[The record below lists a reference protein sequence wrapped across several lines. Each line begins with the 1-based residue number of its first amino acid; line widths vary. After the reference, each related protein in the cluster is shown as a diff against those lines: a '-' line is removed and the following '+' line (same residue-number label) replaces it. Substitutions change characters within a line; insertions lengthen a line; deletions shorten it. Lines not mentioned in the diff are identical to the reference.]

1 MQILPDTSKQTDLL
15 FGFGASETQKTA
27 ASFASILNDA
37 ASDGREAAARI
48 MGQGENAARQGL
60 AEGENA
66 RRNAG
71 SVDTQ
76 SFRRIEKEQGDPR
89 EVALTPM
96 DFARVRESLQK
107 YGLAKAD
114 IDELEDRVNS
124 KGGLTWGQLVST
136 LMQKTHELGEGK
148 ISNPLTAPQKQE
160 LDLFFQKIGFSPDES
175 KGLLKDLEQGRF
187 RDVLAV
193 LQKKLDSLPPDRL
206 LDLSPKGVHALAE
219 AMKAPAELRDRL
231 VSLLGSG
238 ERETF
243 GISEIKNALSQLQ
256 SEDAARLAAR
266 RDALAELQKD
276 LTTILRDARERA
288 TGADG
293 GAADEARKK
302 IISKDKDET
311 LVERFLGKD
320 AKDDQKV
327 VGEAGRGRD
336 GEQAGRERD
345 PRDSSE
351 NLRDPRDTRE
361 ANARASKDDP
371 SGWKTFFER
380 LDERGGEM
388 RQATVRFMEQA
399 QLRAQDAAPK
409 SENTAAKYSD
419 RAIFDQIDK
428 GLFKNLQN
436 GASRLTLQ
444 LEPENLGQVHLTLQ
458 VQGKEVRAL
467 IRTEHQDVTRVLAEQ
482 LAQVR
487 ESLEQQGLRVTELE
501 VKTGLSDNSLEGRQW
516 TSTEQHNMEQQRQ
529 LMADLRNRMRVLREV
544 IGDTSMSRDQTGQSV
559 AALLG
564 ENGLYVVA

>member
-1 MQILPDTSKQTDLL
+1 MQILPDTSKQTDPL
-15 FGFGASETQKTA
+15 FGFGATETRKAA

-37 ASDGREAAARI
+37 GDDGREAAARF
-48 MGQGENAARQGL
+48 MAQGANAARQGL
-60 AEGENA
+60 AEGENS
-66 RRNAG
+66 RREAAG
-71 SVDTQ
+71 IDTR

-89 EVALTPM
+89 EIKITPM

-107 YGLAKAD
+107 YGLAKVD
-114 IDELEDRVNS
+114 IDELEDRMNS

-148 ISNPLTAPQKQE
+148 ISNLLSAPQKQE
-160 LDLFFQKIGFSPDES
+160 LDTFFQKIGFTPDES
-175 KGLLKDLEQGRF
+175 KGLLKDIEQGRF

-193 LQKKLDSLPPDRL
+193 LQKKLDALPPDRL
-206 LDLSPKGVHALAE
+206 LQLSPKGVHALAE
-219 AMKAPAELRDRL
+219 AMKAPVELRDRL

-256 SEDAARLAAR
+256 SEDAARLVAR

-276 LTTILRDARERA
+276 LTTILRDAKERA
-288 TGADG
+288 TGTDG

-302 IISKDKDET
+302 IIAKDKDET

-320 AKDDQKV
+320 AKDDQKAQAETV
-327 VGEAGRGRD
+327 RGRD
-336 GEQAGRERD
+336 GEQPGRERD
-345 PRDSSE
+345 PGENARDT
-351 NLRDPRDTRE
+351 RDTRE
-361 ANARASKDDP
+361 MNARAAKDDP

-409 SENTAAKYSD
+409 AESPAAKYSD
-419 RAIFDQIDK
+419 RAIFEQIDK

-487 ESLEQQGLRVTELE
+487 ESLEQQGLRVAELE

-516 TSTEQHNMEQQRQ
+516 TSAEQHNMEQQRQ

-544 IGDTSMSRDQTGQSV
+544 IDGGAPREEAAQSV
-559 AALLG
+559 ATLLK